1 MTIKKPE
8 YKYLP
13 ADKYVVLNN
22 DPSLRPVVLKLPQ
35 PPPLHLID
43 GYGLDPKDQ
52 RFSRMVIPRK
62 LIDLEAESVVR
73 ATEELASQRST
84 VVTPLKVQKKYWSL
98 LKERHK
104 TYKNE
109 IDFIRKVWWH
119 RIHGYW
125 FFNRGKPTY
134 ITGKHFYY
142 LNAWTMDTSD
152 AEPRPSYRDRD
163 RKEFI
168 FVDYC
173 LTSTETFAKLDSEG
187 VAIPEEDGSYKMTD
201 VERRICFGKIQPKNR
216 RSGNTNKALAVG
228 LEIVSRTFG
237 TDGGGIQSYS
247 NDNAEEH
254 FKVKLLPAFYKLPMF
269 WMPYTTSTKTS
280 DNLKFDVSRSE
291 FFEEGL
297 STKYTYATTASEK
310 FYDGKKLVFMLLD
323 ESGKCFGRDTKIRMY
338 DGSVKFVQDIMP
350 GDLIMG
356 DDSTPRRVGDLYCG
370 VDDMYRI
377 IPNKGEPWT
386 CNKEHILCLKA
397 SDSCIPGVSTGDR
410 FNKTV
415 KDFVSMKALHKKS
428 SVLYRKPVLF
438 SGKDVPIDPYM
449 LGLWLGD
456 GTSSTSAITNIDKEI
471 TDYLFD
477 FANKNGLVV
486 KADKSGITYSITTKH
501 PRTYIIESGGDK
513 RIFLVR
519 KEAMSFL
526 DITDGQMRWAI
537 EKGRFNNY
545 SVSVLKN
552 YNLRRELTQLGV
564 IENKHI
570 PYIYKHNSENVL
582 LELLAG
588 IIDTDGSRGKG
599 KTMYYEITQKRKE
612 LAYDIRRIALDLGFY
627 ANIGEK
633 TATMKRGD
641 GSVYKCNVYRVFIYG
656 KDLWRIPCRVDRK
669 KYHIRALHKNTR
681 NPMHTG
687 FSVDY
692 IGKDVYYGFEVDG
705 NRRFL
710 LEDNTVVHNTSSC
723 SVLKR
728 HDVNKNCL
736 AQGNGRLIHGYM
748 EYPSTV
754 DEMTDGAFDYRFLA
768 NTSDF
773 YQRIKA
779 SGQTFSGLFRLFIP
793 ATEGLD
799 GFIDSYGY
807 SVVDKIEDYQK
818 EEGFKQ
824 TAYEYLQGK
833 RDVLLAKGDA
843 ESMRAY
849 REEKKL
855 FPMRYD
861 DCWLGEA
868 GDIGFDME
876 KIDTRMAELRRK
888 DDSVVGRLE
897 WAGGM
902 FGGDVYFVEDE
913 ENGRFRISKKPPE
926 SVSNKKVMIS
936 SFSTFE
942 QANVDMYRP
951 MYPGMFTLGA
961 DPYNFNNKQNATIG
975 KSLGKKSRL
984 SDGGISVLWNYDA
997 DLDSSKPV
1005 NEWESYRFVL
1015 TYRHRGA
1022 NSDEFNEDV
1031 LKAAIYFGAMVY
1043 PEVNLTTTYEYFIRH
1058 RFGGYL
1064 LYDIDKYTGRFKD
1077 KPGWDSEVRSK
1088 QDLFTLLRDYIST
1101 RCHKEE
1107 HIDLLRELKE
1117 IRGIEEM
1124 RHYDLLASAAGA
1136 LLGAK
1141 SSYVDVLKRMENA
1154 DYDLDDFLG

>member
-1 MTIKKPE
+1 MTIKKHE
-8 YKYLP
+8 YDYLH
-13 ADKYVVLNN
+13 ADRYVVLNN
-22 DPSLRPVVLKLPQ
+22 DPSLRPVVLKLPK

-43 GYGLDPKDQ
+43 GYGVDPKEQ
-52 RFSRMVIPRK
+52 RFARMKIPRK
-62 LIDLEAESVVR
+62 LIDLEAEAVVK

-109 IDFIRKVWWH
+109 IDFIRKMWWH
-119 RIHGYW
+119 RVHGYW

-142 LNAWTMDTSD
+142 PNAWTMDTSD

-163 RKEFI
+163 RKEFVYI
-168 FVDYC
+168 DYC

-280 DNLKFDVSRSE
+280 DILKFDVSRSE

-297 STKYTYATTASEK
+297 SVKYTYATTASEK

-323 ESGKCFGRDTKIRMY
+323 ESGK
-338 DGSVKFVQDIMP
+338 
-350 GDLIMG
+350 
-356 DDSTPRRVGDLYCG
+356 
-370 VDDMYRI
+370 
-377 IPNKGEPWT
+377 
-386 CNKEHILCLKA
+386 
-397 SDSCIPGVSTGDR
+397 
-410 FNKTV
+410 
-415 KDFVSMKALHKKS
+415 
-428 SVLYRKPVLF
+428 
-438 SGKDVPIDPYM
+438 
-449 LGLWLGD
+449 
-456 GTSSTSAITNIDKEI
+456 
-471 TDYLFD
+471 
-477 FANKNGLVV
+477 
-486 KADKSGITYSITTKH
+486 
-501 PRTYIIESGGDK
+501 
-513 RIFLVR
+513 
-519 KEAMSFL
+519 
-526 DITDGQMRWAI
+526 
-537 EKGRFNNY
+537 
-545 SVSVLKN
+545 
-552 YNLRRELTQLGV
+552 
-564 IENKHI
+564 
-570 PYIYKHNSENVL
+570 
-582 LELLAG
+582 
-588 IIDTDGSRGKG
+588 
-599 KTMYYEITQKRKE
+599 
-612 LAYDIRRIALDLGFY
+612 
-627 ANIGEK
+627 
-633 TATMKRGD
+633 
-641 GSVYKCNVYRVFIYG
+641 
-656 KDLWRIPCRVDRK
+656 
-669 KYHIRALHKNTR
+669 
-681 NPMHTG
+681 
-687 FSVDY
+687 
-692 IGKDVYYGFEVDG
+692 
-705 NRRFL
+705 
-710 LEDNTVVHNTSSC
+710 TSSC

-807 SVVDKIEDYQK
+807 SVADKIEDYQK

-888 DDSVVGRLE
+888 DDSIVGRLE
-897 WAGGM
+897 WAGGT
-902 FGGDVYFVEDE
+902 FGGDVYFVEDD

-984 SDGGISVLWNYDA
+984 SDGGISVLWNYDPE
-997 DLDSSKPV
+997 LDSSKPV

-1088 QDLFTLLRDYIST
+1088 KDLFTLLREYIST

-1107 HIDLLRELKE
+1107 HVDLLRELKE

-1154 DYDLDDFLG
+1154 DYDLDDFLM